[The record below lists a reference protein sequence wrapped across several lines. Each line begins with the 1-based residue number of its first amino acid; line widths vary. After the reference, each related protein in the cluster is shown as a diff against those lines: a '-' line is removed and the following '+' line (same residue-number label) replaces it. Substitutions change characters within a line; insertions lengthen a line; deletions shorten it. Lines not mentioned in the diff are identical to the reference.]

1 MNKALK
7 WRIFV
12 CVFVTVLCGWLLT
25 PTFYK
30 LANPTKEPPAWMANT
45 AMTLGLDLQGGVHLV
60 LGVDTEKVLTDQLEV
75 YGRSLETALEKAG
88 MAGVNTK
95 PVDKNPQELEIV
107 VPTSVAKDKVAQF
120 ISSRYSVLEFVG
132 DSGQVMVVRLSGL
145 QATEIRENAIRQSIE
160 TIRNRIDEYGVAEP
174 IITKKGDSQV
184 VVQFPGAQEPERL
197 KGLIGQTAKLE
208 FYIVHECKSEA
219 CLLQQQQDVQN
230 KIQAAEQK
238 GAYTRD
244 SFDTFTLYRDRIN
257 ADLKGQIPEGTFV
270 AFERIND
277 TTVID
282 KVLLR
287 PFLLSTKDRL
297 SGEYIE
303 DASVTTDSAQPG
315 AAPMPVVSFRMS
327 AVGAPLLGDLTGK
340 FRGSRMAIV
349 LDGVIKSAPT
359 INSQI
364 SDSGVITLGA
374 AGGYDATM
382 KEARDLSIV
391 LRAGALPAAIE
402 VQEERV
408 IGPSMGRD
416 AIEMGK
422 TALILTTLVV
432 FSFMIAY
439 YSFAGVIAAIVT
451 AVNVGLI
458 FAALGS
464 LHATLTL
471 PGIAGIVL
479 TIGMAVDAMILIFE
493 RMREEIRAGRRPAQ
507 VISMGFENAMSSI
520 WDSNLTTIIGAWVL
534 AQFGTGSIRGF
545 ALTLIVG
552 IFVNVFMASFFART
566 LFDWFY
572 YKGDKIPSTGIKTN
586 PAHAQIEAK

>member
-1 MNKALK
+1 MTKSLK
-7 WRIFV
+7 WRISV
-12 CVFVTVLCGWLLT
+12 CIAVTVICTWLLL
-25 PTFYK
+25 PTFFK
-30 LANPTKEPPAWMANT
+30 LNNPDKDLPSWLPDT

-60 LGVDTEKVLTDQLEV
+60 LGVDVDQVLVDQLEV
-75 YGRSLETALEKAG
+75 YGRSLESALEKEGFSGVKTKLAESNKNELEVVVP
-88 MAGVNTK
+88 AGVSK
-95 PVDKNPQELEIV
+95 DQ
-107 VPTSVAKDKVAQF
+107 VASL
-120 ISSRYSVLEFVG
+120 ISSRFSVLEFVG
-132 DSGQVMVVRLSGL
+132 ESGQVMVTRLSGV
-145 QATEIRENAIRQSIE
+145 QATDIRENAIRQSIE

-184 VVQFPGAQEPERL
+184 VVQFPGAQDPERL

-208 FYIVHECKSEA
+208 FYIVHECTTEQ
-219 CLLQQQQDVQN
+219 CLVQQQQDLQQ
-230 KIQAAEQK
+230 KIQSAEQR
-238 GAYTRD
+238 GAYTKD
-244 SFDTFTLYRDRIN
+244 SFKTFTEYRDRIN
-257 ADLKGQIPEGTFV
+257 ADLKKEIPEDTFI

-277 TTVID
+277 TVVID

-287 PFLLSTKDRL
+287 PYLLSSKDKL

-303 DASVTTDSAQPG
+303 DASVTTNSEQLG
-315 AAPMPVVSFRMS
+315 APEMPVVSFRMN

-340 FRGSRMAIV
+340 FRSYRMAIV
-349 LDGVIKSAPT
+349 LDGVIKSAPA

-364 SDSGVITLGA
+364 SDSGIITLGS
-374 AGGYDATM
+374 AGGFEAM
-382 KEARDLSIV
+382 MQEARDLAIV
-391 LRAGALPAAIE
+391 LRAGALPASIE

-422 TALILTTLVV
+422 TALLLTTIAV
-432 FSFMIAY
+432 FAFMMLY

-458 FAALGS
+458 FASLGS
-464 LHATLTL
+464 LKATLTL

-507 VISMGFENAMSSI
+507 VISLGFENAMSSI

-545 ALTLIVG
+545 AFTLIVG

-572 YKGDKIPSTGIKTN
+572 RKGDKTPSVGIKHN
-586 PAHAQIEAK
+586 SSISELEAR